1 MSKPIQKCGLAL
13 LLLAVSLPAWNF
25 EARAQRDP
33 NQTYQGQ
40 DYLCY
45 EKHDLHFYQNYRW
58 FAAEMPLKVY
68 IPPVN
73 KAWGAKNLAMY
84 TPLVQQAFL
93 NWSKAVPKLR
103 FQWVNNPKQAQIQ
116 VLWQEKYPE
125 SEVTWGRAAYPT
137 PYLDKKTK
145 KIRHKSTLFLA
156 IKAQDGTAMAPGE
169 ALFSEDELLAIATHE
184 VGHALGLGHSGHA
197 EDLMYHAMYARFDGS
212 WEITERDRA
221 SLRRLYDLP
230 EDLEISP
237 CNG

>member
-1 MSKPIQKCGLAL
+1 MIKPIQKCGLAL

-25 EARAQRDP
+25 EARAERDP

-125 SEVTWGRAAYPT
+125 SEVTWGWVAYPT
-137 PYLDKKTK
+137 PYRQENQKN
-145 KIRHKSTLFLA
+145 
-156 IKAQDGTAMAPGE
+156 
-169 ALFSEDELLAIATHE
+169 
-184 VGHALGLGHSGHA
+184 
-197 EDLMYHAMYARFDGS
+197 
-212 WEITERDRA
+212 
-221 SLRRLYDLP
+221 
-230 EDLEISP
+230 SP
-237 CNG
+237 QEHPFW